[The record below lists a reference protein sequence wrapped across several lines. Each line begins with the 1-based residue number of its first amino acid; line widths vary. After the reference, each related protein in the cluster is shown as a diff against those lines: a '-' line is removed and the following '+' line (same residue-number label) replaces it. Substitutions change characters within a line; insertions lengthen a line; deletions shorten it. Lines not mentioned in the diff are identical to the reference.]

1 MIGRSEGG
9 TREYRCP
16 SRPVAQH
23 MTMMA
28 SCQVIVVRR
37 RRCGDGRDLD
47 AVEAAGWS
55 VENRLAD

>member
-1 MIGRSEGG
+1 
-9 TREYRCP
+9 
-16 SRPVAQH
+16 
-23 MTMMA
+23 MTMMV

-37 RRCGDGRDLD
+37 RSCGDGRDLD